1 LFDEA
6 RALELPKLSADIT
19 NRASYVSS
27 SLLIAKS
34 ICVTVTENGTQNV
47 ALTMPTKAALNLES
61 LIPPD
66 VVEFLRASPEWDLD

>member
-1 LFDEA
+1 
-6 RALELPKLSADIT
+6 
-19 NRASYVSS
+19 
-27 SLLIAKS
+27 LLIAKS